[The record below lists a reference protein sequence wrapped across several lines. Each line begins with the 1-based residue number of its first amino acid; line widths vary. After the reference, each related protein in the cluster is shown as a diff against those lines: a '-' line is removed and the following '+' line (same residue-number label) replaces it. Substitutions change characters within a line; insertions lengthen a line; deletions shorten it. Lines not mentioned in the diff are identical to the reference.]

1 MLYLM
6 AATAVLLLHLGFIVF
21 VLFGGL
27 LVARWRWMLAVH
39 LPAVAWGVFI
49 ELSGRD
55 CPLTS
60 VENFFRMRAGQSGYT
75 ESFIEHYLLTLIY
88 PAGLSSGIQWLLAL
102 VVIVLNLAIYGWLFY
117 RHRHSARTHAGRN
130 DAQTRR

>member
-6 AATAVLLLHLGFIVF
+6 ATTAVLLLHLGFIVF

-27 LVARWRWMLAVH
+27 LVARWRWMFAVH

-55 CPLTS
+55 CPLTH
-60 VENFFRMRAGQSGYT
+60 VENFFHIRAGQSGYT
-75 ESFIEHYLLTLIY
+75 ESFVEHYLLALLY
-88 PAGLSSGIQWLLAL
+88 PAGLSSEIQWLLAL

-117 RHRHSARTHAGRN
+117 RRRHSARMYTGTS
-130 DAQTRR
+130 DAQARR